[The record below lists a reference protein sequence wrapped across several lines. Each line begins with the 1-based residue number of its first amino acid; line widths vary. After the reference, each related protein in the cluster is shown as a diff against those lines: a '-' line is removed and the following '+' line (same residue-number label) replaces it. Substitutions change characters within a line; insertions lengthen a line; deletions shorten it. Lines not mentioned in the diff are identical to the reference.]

1 MDLAPEVDKPM
12 TPSPRGIGLKRPRPA
27 ARTGRPAAADI
38 VAGRRRYLAASS
50 RAWRSLTVL
59 YSDSISTRP
68 PEKPTA
74 GISAT

>member
-1 MDLAPEVDKPM
+1 MDLVPEVDKP
-12 TPSPRGIGLKRPRPA
+12 TAPSPRGIGLTRLRPA

-38 VAGRRRYLAASS
+38 VAGRRRYLAASN
-50 RAWRSLTVL
+50 RAWRSLAVL

-68 PEKPTA
+68 PGKPTA